1 MADSKVQRRVCVV
14 LLCGGY
20 LEDYEVMVPFQALQ
34 AHSVSVDAVCPGKKA
49 GDVRRTAVHQSSGHQ
64 TKVGARLVAS
74 RFHLLGVPWSQFL
87 FDCNVSEVEFNKY
100 GGLVIPGGR
109 ASKDLSMDPSVLD
122 LVCKFS
128 NAGKPI
134 ALDYEVTVPFQS
146 FQGLGCHVDTV
157 CPKKK
162 SGETCPTAIHDFEG
176 DQTYSEKPGHQV
188 TLNASFEDID
198 ASSYDAPVIPGV
210 RAAEYLALTE
220 AVIALVWEFMDT
232 EKPVASICH
241 GQQILSAADV
251 LKGKKCTAYPVV
263 NLRVVLGGARG

>member
-1 MADSKVQRRVCVV
+1 MEKSS
-14 LLCGGY
+14 
-20 LEDYEVMVPFQALQ
+20 LQ
-34 AHSVSVDAVCPGKKA
+34 M
-49 GDVRRTAVHQSSGHQ
+49 GDQ
-64 TKVGARLVAS
+64 
-74 RFHLLGVPWSQFL
+74 
-87 FDCNVSEVEFNKY
+87 
-100 GGLVIPGGR
+100 
-109 ASKDLSMDPSVLD
+109 
-122 LVCKFS
+122 
-128 NAGKPI
+128 
-134 ALDYEVTVPFQS
+134 DYEVTVPFQS

-251 LKGKKCTAYPVV
+251 LKGGTGWSTWLEPEAIHRCFSDG
-263 NLRVVLGGARG
+263 NLVTGAAWPGHPEFVSELMALLGISVWFYICCLLPSYIFCPPFSG